1 MKLRDLFPSFARK
14 ASDNATLEL
23 FREIFGSRV
32 SMSGQ
37 TVTLTDALR
46 CATVFACARV
56 IANGIAQ
63 VPLKLFRED
72 EATGKK
78 TPARDHP
85 LYRVL
90 HRKPNPWQTSFE
102 FRELIGLHLVLAGR
116 AYAYKVMVGGAIREL
131 IPLEP
136 GKVNAKLADDGI
148 TVLYEVTGKDGSVR
162 TFDGSMI
169 WHLKG
174 PSWNGWQGLDALDL
188 AREAIGLS
196 IASEASQSKLH
207 KNGVRPSGTYSVD
220 GTLNAEQHKALRKFL
235 ADNYAGENSGLPM
248 VLDRSAKWLSHAM
261 TGVDAQHLETR
272 RFQVEEV
279 CRSMGVMPIMVFSSD
294 KATTYGSAEAMFEAH
309 VVHTLAAWWER
320 LEQSIDC
327 NLLSEAD
334 DRAGVYAK
342 FLGAGLAR
350 GSLKDRAEYYAKA
363 LGSGGSPAWMSPD
376 EVRSLEELNP
386 MGGAAALLP
395 VATNV
400 PAVDPVQAAKSDGML
415 VTLSEI
421 KGQLQAHSSQ
431 PAMPPAAP
439 TINVAAPPVNFTSY
453 AQPDMEPIVAMMRK
467 SLEGMAETLARSMSV
482 AVQKG
487 ISGAPAPVI
496 NVKSADQLP
505 PVVNVTNDVV
515 VQPAAVELTLDIP
528 PRKTTTDVTYDDD
541 GNILR
546 TVAVERD
553 A

>member
-1 MKLRDLFPSFARK
+1 MNWRDLIPWGRK
-14 ASDNATLEL
+14 ASMTSLDL
-23 FREIFGSRV
+23 FREIYGSKLSKTGQPVGLKEAVRV
-32 SMSGQ
+32 
-37 TVTLTDALR
+37 
-46 CATVFACARV
+46 ATVFACARV
-56 IANGIAQ
+56 IATGIAQ
-63 VPLKLFRED
+63 VPLKLYREND
-72 EATGKK
+72 ADGVKL
-78 TPARDHP
+78 PARDHP

-90 HRKPNPWQTSFE
+90 HRKPNPWQTSYG
-102 FRELIGLHLVLAGR
+102 FRETLGLHMALTGR
-116 AYAYKVMVGGAIREL
+116 AYCYRTIVGGVIREL
-131 IPLEP
+131 IPFEP
-136 GKVNAKLADDGI
+136 GKVTTELADDGVRVI
-148 TVLYEVTGKDGSVR
+148 YKVTGKDGQVR
-162 TFDGSMI
+162 EFDEGLI
-169 WHLKG
+169 WHLRG
-174 PSWNGWQGLDALDL
+174 PSWNGWEGMDALDI
-188 AREAIGLS
+188 AREAVGLS
-196 IASEASQSKLH
+196 IAAETSQSKLH
-207 KNGVRPSGTYSVD
+207 KDGIRPPGVYTVD
-220 GTLNAEQHKALRKFL
+220 GTLSPQQYKDLRKFL
-235 ADNYAGENSGLPM
+235 AENYAGENSGLPM
-248 VLDRSAKWLSHAM
+248 IVDRGAKWLTTALN
-261 TGVDAQHLETR
+261 GVDAQHLETR

-279 CRSMGVMPIMVFSSD
+279 CRAMGVLPIMVFHSD
-294 KATTYGSAEAMFEAH
+294 KATTYGSAEAMYEAH
-309 VVHTLAAWWER
+309 KEHTLIGWWER
-320 LEQSIDC
+320 IEQSIDC
-327 NLLSEAD
+327 DLLTEGD
-334 DRAGVYAK
+334 ERDGIYAK
-342 FLGAGLAR
+342 FVSNAMAR
-350 GSLKDRAEYYAKA
+350 GSMKDRAEYYAKA

-496 NVKSADQLP
+496 NVKAADQLP

-528 PRKTTTDVTYDDD
+528 PRKTTTDVTYDDE